1 LPSGAY
7 AVILCLVHVAP
18 TSRSSN
24 LVDLT
29 DRLDDAL
36 AEGRIEDARA
46 HHRTMARLAGGR
58 DPAVRL
64 AELRIR
70 WVEHGAQTIVAEL
83 TAMTAEHPRD
93 ADLYHLLGVA
103 HEELG
108 ERQRMVDA
116 FLKTLELDS
125 ADDDQSEPFA
135 PALLDAIEARARAV
149 LDALPAELARRLSK
163 VPVLLESR
171 PSADVVAEGFD
182 PRALGLFEGAMLAEP
197 DLAAPSR
204 IVLYV
209 HNLFE
214 ATEDDDALL
223 EEVEVTVL
231 HEVGHYFGLDED
243 EVAELGLA

>member
-1 LPSGAY
+1 
-7 AVILCLVHVAP
+7 
-18 TSRSSN
+18 
-24 LVDLT
+24 
-29 DRLDDAL
+29 
-36 AEGRIEDARA
+36 
-46 HHRTMARLAGGR
+46 
-58 DPAVRL
+58 
-64 AELRIR
+64 
-70 WVEHGAQTIVAEL
+70 
-83 TAMTAEHPRD
+83 
-93 ADLYHLLGVA
+93 
-103 HEELG
+103 
-108 ERQRMVDA
+108 
-116 FLKTLELDS
+116 
-125 ADDDQSEPFA
+125 
-135 PALLDAIEARARAV
+135 LLDAIEARARAV

-171 PSADVVAEGFD
+171 PTAHVVAEGFD